1 MKTLGQLLLAL
12 AAGCALA
19 AIWMAE
25 FRWQWAFTALL
36 VFFIGR
42 ALAKRPGREK
52 RLRYTR
58 ANIDAVNRLLRD

>member
-1 MKTLGQLLLAL
+1 MKTLGQFILAL

-19 AIWMAE
+19 AIWVAE
-25 FRWQWAFTALL
+25 FRWQWAFTAVL

-42 ALAKRPGREK
+42 ALAKRPEREK